1 MAAPRPGIAV
11 QRQKILDAARVLLQT
26 RSMEELTAKDL
37 AAGAGVSRATFYR
50 AFATVDAV
58 IEALHASYAEHVS
71 GRLSGFI
78 ASGDE
83 DWFQGIIDAVLTDAI
98 DQRIVLVAMF
108 REEIRPGSA
117 AKKHR
122 DQRIERQVRLIAGW
136 WSERTGVAPDEDIIR
151 VFALLLQVAGLHVA
165 LHPDMSHDARAS
177 LAKALRYT
185 LDATVQT
192 YLREHGQTAL

>member
-11 QRQKILDAARVLLQT
+11 QREKILDAARVLLQT

-37 AAGAGVSRATFYR
+37 AQGAGVSRATFYR

-71 GRLSGFI
+71 GRLLGFLE
-78 ASGDE
+78 SGDE
-83 DWFQGIIDAVLTDAI
+83 DWFQGIIDAVLTDAV

-108 REEIRPGSA
+108 REEIRPGSS
-117 AKKHR
+117 AKAQR
-122 DQRIERQVRLIAGW
+122 DQRIEQQVQFIARW
-136 WSERTGVAPDEDIIR
+136 WSERTGVPPNEDIIR

-165 LHPDMSHDARAS
+165 LHPAMSARARDS
-177 LAKALRYT
+177 LAQALRFT
-185 LDATVQT
+185 LDATVSAF
-192 YLREHGQTAL
+192 LREHGQSAL